1 MSEEKKDEDF
11 VGMLK
16 RMKTDR
22 KSPSVIG
29 DALDKLE
36 VLQKENEEL
45 KGQLNKSI
53 NLIHSSEE
61 VLQRALDD
69 KEHIKEEGRIAM
81 EKLGNDII
89 NLKNQN
95 SEITNKLNELQNLLL
110 QKTEESQLK
119 EKEIS
124 RLKTIAESA
133 SKELEAKKQ
142 EIPTTD
148 SSVSQ
153 TLVEDLSSEL
163 AKRKIQISDYENQIK
178 ILESKIERS
187 TQEINMYKS
196 KGAATTQPQEI
207 APELEKKDKYIYELE
222 ERIRNLE
229 KHISELAEENA
240 NLNKKITDQQAV
252 VDVDYVVPV
261 VEATTT
267 AKKPE
272 PSPPTSVSTLEIL
285 CQDLQSDLNK
295 YKRIM
300 DSLKVENNELKK
312 ALEAK
317 GISTDF
323 EELNTLRNEN
333 LSLRA
338 KVLDLEKT
346 MEEQTLEVS
355 LSLDS
360 ENQINE
366 LQNQLKEKDIL
377 INELKSSQV
386 PQPVAQG
393 GPMSNLVEDLQ
404 ARINKMKVA
413 LNEKDKIIEDL
424 KSKG

>member
-1 MSEEKKDEDF
+1 
-11 VGMLK
+11 
-16 RMKTDR
+16 
-22 KSPSVIG
+22 
-29 DALDKLE
+29 
-36 VLQKENEEL
+36 
-45 KGQLNKSI
+45 
-53 NLIHSSEE
+53 
-61 VLQRALDD
+61 
-69 KEHIKEEGRIAM
+69 M
-81 EKLGNDII
+81 EKLGNNII
-89 NLKNQN
+89 DLKNQN
-95 SEITNKLNELQNLLL
+95 SEFTNKVKELQNLLL
-110 QKTEESQLK
+110 QKNEESQLK

-124 RLKTIAESA
+124 RLKTIADTA
-133 SKELEAKKQ
+133 SKEIETKKR
-142 EIPTTD
+142 EISQTD

-153 TLVEDLSSEL
+153 ALVEDLSSEL

-178 ILESKIERS
+178 TLESKIEGM
-187 TQEINMYKS
+187 TQQIEMDKS
-196 KGAATTQPQEI
+196 KNAVITQPQEI

-229 KHISELAEENA
+229 QHITELAEENT
-240 NLNKKITDQQAV
+240 NLNKKLTDQPAV
-252 VDVDYVVPV
+252 MDIDYVVPV

-272 PSPPTSVSTLEIL
+272 PPPSTSVSTLEIL

-312 ALEAK
+312 ALETK
-317 GISTDF
+317 GVSTDF
-323 EELNTLRNEN
+323 KEINTLRNEN
-333 LSLRA
+333 ISLRA
-338 KVLDLEKT
+338 KILDLEKT

-360 ENQINE
+360 ENRIIE

-386 PQPVAQG
+386 PQPVAQS

-424 KSKG
+424 RTKG